1 MANPKRTIYVGGL
14 GEEVDEKTLHAAF
27 IPFGD
32 IFEIQLPM
40 DYETQKHRGFGFVE
54 YETAEDAAAAIDNMN
69 DAELF
74 GRAIRVNLAK
84 PVHLKETSSKPVWS
98 EDQWLS
104 EAMNSVE
111 KDGTSTDDINN
122 NNNNN
127 PAAVVKSVENLSKE
141 NETDEI
147 DLDTGRPLSKR
158 IKSTT
163 NPRVYLDIEING
175 SRAGRLV
182 FTLYADIVP
191 LTAENFRCLCTHE
204 KGFGYRHTSFH
215 RIIREFMAQGGDM
228 TKGNGTGGKSIY
240 GRTFKDE
247 NFNLKHTH
255 AGQLSMANSGS
266 NSNGSQFFI
275 TLAKC
280 DWLDNKHVVFG
291 EVIEGFEVLKKIE
304 DAGTKSGTTT
314 KTVTI
319 VDCNEF
325 K

>member
-1 MANPKRTIYVGGL
+1 
-14 GEEVDEKTLHAAF
+14 
-27 IPFGD
+27 D
-32 IFEIQLPM
+32 IFEIQLPI
-40 DYETQKHRGFGFVE
+40 DYETQKHRGFAFVE
-54 YETAEDAAAAIDNMN
+54 YETAEDAASAIDNMN
-69 DAELF
+69 DSELF
-74 GRAIRVNLAK
+74 GRSIRVNLAK
-84 PVHLKETSSKPVWS
+84 PVHLKETSSKAVWS

-104 EAMNSVE
+104 NAMNSV
-111 KDGTSTDDINN
+111 DNDISSTDNN

-127 PAAVVKSVENLSKE
+127 NTKEVKSQIKDDDI
-141 NETDEI
+141 DEI

-158 IKSTT
+158 IKAVT
-163 NPRVYLDIEING
+163 NPRVYIDIEING
-175 SRAGRLV
+175 SRTGRLII
-182 FTLYADIVP
+182 TLFSDIVP

-215 RIIREFMAQGGDM
+215 RIIKEFMAQGGDM

-247 NFNLKHTH
+247 NFNIKHTH
-255 AGQLSMANSGS
+255 AGQLSMANSGP

-275 TLAKC
+275 TFLKC

-291 EVIEGFEVLKKIE
+291 EIIEGFEVLKKIE

-319 VDCNEF
+319 ADCNEF